1 MSYYKVLGLEKEA
14 FSTCPDPSFFYQSKS
29 HIFALTRIMIEL
41 RLRRG
46 LSVVLGD
53 IGTGKTTLS
62 RKLYQKLKEKNDII
76 FHMILDPVYESE
88 KAFLQYLAQSFN
100 IKWANNYSPLFLK
113 EAIKKYLFSKGV
125 AEKKTVVL
133 LIDEAQKLSVS
144 SLEVLRV
151 LLNYETNEYKL
162 IQLVLLG
169 QMELL
174 PKLMQM
180 QNFMDRISFKCIL
193 DPLDEKEVGEMI
205 NSRLGFAG
213 YAGDEIFTEDAVR
226 EIYCHTQG
234 RLRPINMICHNAMKE
249 LVVNGNKRVDG
260 EIVKWIIKREE
271 RFWPAE
277 TADLNVVGAV

>member
-1 MSYYKVLGLEKEA
+1 MSYYKILGLEKEP
-14 FSTCPDPSFFYQSKS
+14 FSTCPDPSFFYESRS

-41 RLRRG
+41 HLRRG
-46 LSVVLGD
+46 LSVVIGD

-62 RKLYQKLKEKNDII
+62 RKLYQKLKERNDII

-100 IKWANNYSPLFLK
+100 IKVGK

-125 AEKKTVVL
+125 NEKKTVVL
-133 LIDEAQKLSVS
+133 LIDEAQKLSMS

-174 PKLMQM
+174 PKLRQM

-193 DPLDEKEVGEMI
+193 DPLDEREVGEMI

-213 YAGDEIFTEDAVR
+213 YSGDEVFTDDAVR

-249 LVVNGNKRVDG
+249 LVVNGNRKVDG
-260 EIVKWIIKREE
+260 EIVKWIVEREE
-271 RFWPAE
+271 KFLPTE
-277 TADLNVVGAV
+277 TAEKWIVR

>member
-1 MSYYKVLGLEKEA
+1 MSYYKILGLEKEP
-14 FSTCPDPSFFYQSKS
+14 FSTCPDPSFFYESRS
-29 HIFALTRIMIEL
+29 HTFALTRIMIEL
-41 RLRRG
+41 HLRRG
-46 LSVVLGD
+46 LSVVIGD

-62 RKLYQKLKEKNDII
+62 RKLYQKLKEKNDVI

-88 KAFLQYLAQSFN
+88 KAFLQYLALQLKVGA
-100 IKWANNYSPLFLK
+100 IRESPLQLK

-125 AEKKTVVL
+125 NEKKTVVL
-133 LIDEAQKLSVS
+133 LIDEAQKLSMA

-174 PKLMQM
+174 PKLRQM

-193 DPLDEKEVGEMI
+193 DPLDEREVGEMI

-213 YAGDEIFTEDAVR
+213 YSGDEIFTDDAVR

-234 RLRPINMICHNAMKE
+234 RLRPINMICHNAIKE
-249 LVVNGNKRVDG
+249 LVINGNKKVDG
-260 EIVKWIIKREE
+260 EVVKWIVKREE

-277 TADLNVVGAV
+277 TADLNVVNCG